1 MTNTPYKTV
10 QDLVDK
16 TFQLGVINIEI
27 AIAQAAKD
35 EETVERAR
43 KAHANL
49 SHELVTL
56 ANEIVSRMRY
66 EDDV

>member
-1 MTNTPYKTV
+1 MSDTPHKMV

-16 TFQLGVINIEI
+16 TFRLGVINIEM

-35 EETVERAR
+35 EETVERVR
-43 KAHANL
+43 KAHADL
-49 SHELVTL
+49 SHELETL

-66 EDDV
+66 DV